1 MRTFRPFAA
10 LPLLTGLLAATNNA
24 QTLPRL
30 VVFEDF
36 MRPT

>member
-1 MRTFRPFAA
+1 MRTFRPFAV
-10 LPLLTGLLAATNNA
+10 LPLLTGLLAAAASA

-30 VVFEDF
+30 VVFEGF